1 VSVRVYLWFSS
12 PQKRILFYKSG
23 TLPLFR
29 RERKK
34 TQTEEKKREIF
45 IIIVLFFAIRGGRQT
60 KFPKN
65 EALGPQ
71 VK

>member
-1 VSVRVYLWFSS
+1 
-12 PQKRILFYKSG
+12 
-23 TLPLFR
+23 PLFR